1 MRRSGPT
8 QVSRR
13 GGLRPE
19 KNLWS
24 HPHDALQHLLSGFDK
39 ALAADEALIE
49 QKQPATTVSEDWSKE

>member
-1 MRRSGPT
+1 
-8 QVSRR
+8 
-13 GGLRPE
+13 LRPE